1 VKFNPYFA
9 LFVAAL
15 FYGNPALWAAP
26 ASKEG
31 VVNERSFQDANER
44 TEFNRLTHT
53 AVEDGSVQVLVVLKE
68 SKESLDSSGSPQGE
82 EEQVSKQTQTEIEQ
96 DALLKDI
103 PIRRVASVKRYKHL
117 PFLALSASEKELQ
130 RLRTSPHVAQIL
142 RDKINY
148 PATLDF
154 SVRKIGADIAQASGY
169 TGVGQTI
176 AILDNGVDKRQSLLR
191 NKVVAEACFSSR
203 NSGKKV
209 TPTCRNGLTR
219 DLRRGSATVKCKF
232 LDFECTHGT
241 IIAEIAAGNSLAPN
255 FVGSGVAPLASIIA
269 IKADSLIENKKNCA
283 PATRCRVFFDS
294 DILRGLDF
302 AYRQRRS
309 FNIASINASL
319 GGDASRLECRG
330 SPIRRIV
337 ARLRAA
343 NIATIV
349 ASGNDGNANR
359 LSSPACIP
367 GVVSVGSTDAF
378 DSVSSFSN
386 NSPGLSLLAPGEDIG
401 LAVPGVVPAGFEVV
415 SSGTSLSA
423 AFVSG
428 VWATLKSQRPFA
440 SVEEILAS
448 LINTGVPSGDPKN
461 SSLIKPRI
469 QVDKALGL
477 MP

>member
-1 VKFNPYFA
+1 MKSHSYLAF
-9 LFVAAL
+9 FVAAL
-15 FYGNPALWAAP
+15 FYGKPALWAAP
-26 ASKEG
+26 ASQAPASQEE
-31 VVNERSFQDANER
+31 VETPFQDANER

-68 SKESLDSSGSPQGE
+68 RLDSKGLSQDE
-82 EEQVSKQTQTEIEQ
+82 EGQVAQQTQTEIEQ

-103 PIRRVASVKRYKHL
+103 PIRRMGSVKRYKHL

-130 RLRTSPHVAQIL
+130 RLRASPHVAQIL

-154 SVRKIGADIAQASGY
+154 SVSKIGADIAQVSGY
-169 TGVGQTI
+169 TGAGQTI
-176 AILDNGVDKRQSLLR
+176 AILDNGVDKRQPSLR
-191 NKVVAEACFSSR
+191 NKVVAEACFSTR
-203 NSGKKV
+203 NSGQKV
-209 TPTCRNGLTR
+209 SPTCRNGQTR
-219 DLRRGSATVKCKF
+219 DLRRGSASVKCKF
-232 LDFECTHGT
+232 QDFECTHGT
-241 IIAEIAAGNSLAPN
+241 IISEIAAGNSLAPG
-255 FVGSGVAPLASIIA
+255 FVGSGVAPEARIIA

-302 AYRQRRS
+302 VYRKRNV

-319 GGDASRLECRG
+319 GGNATRQECRG
-330 SPIRRIV
+330 SSPIRRSV

-343 NIATIV
+343 NIATV
-349 ASGNDGNANR
+349 AASGNDGNANR
-359 LSSPACIP
+359 LSSPACIT
-367 GVVSVGSTDAF
+367 GVISVGSTDAF
-378 DSVSSFSN
+378 DAVSFFSN
-386 NSPGLSLLAPGEDIG
+386 NSSGLNLLAPGEDIG
-401 LAVPGVVPAGFEVV
+401 LAVPGVVPNGFEVV

-428 VWATLKSQRPFA
+428 AWATLRSQRPFA
-440 SVEEILAS
+440 SVDEILAS
-448 LINTGVPSGDPKN
+448 LINTGVPSRDPKN

-477 MP
+477 

>member
-1 VKFNPYFA
+1 VKSHPYRA

-15 FYGNPALWAAP
+15 FYGNPVLWAAP
-26 ASKEG
+26 ASQEG
-31 VVNERSFQDANER
+31 VETPFQVADER
-44 TEFNRLTHT
+44 TEFNRLTHA

-68 SKESLDSSGSPQGE
+68 SIDSKGLSQGGE
-82 EEQVSKQTQTEIEQ
+82 GQVTQQAQTEIEQ

-103 PIRRVASVKRYKHL
+103 PIRRTNSVKRYKHL

-130 RLRTSPHVAQIL
+130 RLRASPHVAQIL

-154 SVRKIGADIAQASGY
+154 SIRKIGADIAQVSSY
-169 TGVGQTI
+169 TGAGQTI
-176 AILDNGVDKRQSLLR
+176 AILDNGIDKRQPSLR
-191 NKVVAEACFSSR
+191 NKVVAEACFSTR
-203 NSGKKV
+203 NSGQKV
-209 TPTCRNGLTR
+209 SPTCRNGQTR
-219 DLRRGSATVKCKF
+219 DLRRGSASVKCKF
-232 LDFECTHGT
+232 QDFECTHGT
-241 IIAEIAAGNSLAPN
+241 IISEIAAGNSLAPG
-255 FVGSGVAPLASIIA
+255 FVGSGVAPEARIIA

-302 AYRQRRS
+302 VYRKRNV

-319 GGDASRLECRG
+319 GGNATRQECRG
-330 SPIRRIV
+330 SSPIRRSV

-343 NIATIV
+343 NIATV
-349 ASGNDGNANR
+349 AASGNDGNANR

-367 GVVSVGSTDAF
+367 GVISVGSTDAF
-378 DSVSSFSN
+378 DSVSFFSN
-386 NSPGLSLLAPGEDIG
+386 NSSGLSLLAPGEDIG
-401 LAVPGVVPAGFEVV
+401 LVVPGVVPNGFEVV

-428 VWATLKSQRPFA
+428 AWATLRAQRPFA
-440 SVEEILAS
+440 SVDEILAS
-448 LINTGVPSGDPKN
+448 LINTSVPSGDPKN
-461 SSLIKPRI
+461 SGLIKPRI

-477 MP
+477 